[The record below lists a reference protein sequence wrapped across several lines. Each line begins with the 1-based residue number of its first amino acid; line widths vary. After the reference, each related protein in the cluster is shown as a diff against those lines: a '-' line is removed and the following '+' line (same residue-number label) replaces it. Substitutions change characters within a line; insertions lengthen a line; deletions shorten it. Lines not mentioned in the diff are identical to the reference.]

1 MPDLKNHAV
10 VAGAA
15 VQVGPSAVTKATAW
29 TVSGSVVDSA
39 TQQTVLASY
48 SFTFPQVLSTLTAA
62 QASALMD
69 LINRF
74 LITCQTGF

>member
-10 VAGAA
+10 AAGAT
-15 VQVGPSAVTKATAW
+15 VQVGPSAVTKATSW
-29 TVSGSVVDSA
+29 TVSGEVVDSE
-39 TQQTVLASY
+39 TQETVLASY

-69 LINRF
+69 IVARF
-74 LITCQTGF
+74 LVTCQTGF